1 MSNFNKPFEN
11 AVATKFGWA
20 HPVTGELLV
29 ARRDLPNPV
38 DNYKPNRPFVKQ
50 ENTAQEV
57 TPEVIPEVNPEVVET
72 VVEQPTQVVEP
83 EIIKESEKP
92 KTKHVRKP
100 KAKTVD
106 ETNN

>member
-11 AVATKFGWA
+11 AIATKYGWA
-20 HPVTGELLV
+20 HPVSGELLV

-50 ENTAQEV
+50 ETVVQEKEVSPEV
-57 TPEVIPEVNPEVVET
+57 TPEVVET
-72 VVEQPTQVVEP
+72 VVEQPVQVVESKDV
-83 EIIKESEKP
+83 EESEKP
-92 KTKHVRKP
+92 KAKHVRKP

-106 ETNN
+106 ETDN